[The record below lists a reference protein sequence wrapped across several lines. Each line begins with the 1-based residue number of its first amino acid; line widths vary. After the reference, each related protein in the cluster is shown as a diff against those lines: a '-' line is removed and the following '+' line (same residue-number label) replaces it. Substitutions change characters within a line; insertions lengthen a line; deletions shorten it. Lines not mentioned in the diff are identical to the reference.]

1 MANCL
6 YNGEKM
12 SGIKDKIRR
21 DSRRATTIMRGIGN
35 PGTQAADVYS
45 VAATLYGEAKDLDD
59 IGVTRVAETI
69 RNRYNFYTKN
79 KADGVDKISYRDIV
93 SAPGQYLG
101 FNAFKN
107 KSITDFKNFE
117 NSLSPEDKRKWNRC
131 MIVAQRV
138 VKGQL
143 KTDYALGAMGFNQAS
158 VESNK
163 KIFKTTKVFKDDSC
177 YIDDP
182 KRKSPHVFIADFYI
196 SPLKNNQGKILA
208 KGGNPNDN
216 IKVLVRNSA
225 IRARRS
231 NG

>member
-163 KIFKTTKVFKDDSC
+163 KILKTIRV
-177 YIDDP
+177 
-182 KRKSPHVFIADFYI
+182 KS
-196 SPLKNNQGKILA
+196 
-208 KGGNPNDN
+208 
-216 IKVLVRNSA
+216 
-225 IRARRS
+225 
-231 NG
+231 